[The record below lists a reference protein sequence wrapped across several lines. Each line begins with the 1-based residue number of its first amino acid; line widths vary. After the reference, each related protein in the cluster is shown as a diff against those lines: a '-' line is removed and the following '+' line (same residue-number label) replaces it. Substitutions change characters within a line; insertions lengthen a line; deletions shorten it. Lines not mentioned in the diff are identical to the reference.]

1 MANNLFWT
9 DTGIFVTIYI
19 FFEVASHFVWNM
31 VGFLVFISSEF
42 THQIN
47 QGQKRR
53 FWFFTNRQHRMQ
65 QLDNNF
71 ITFLYPLSRF
81 QGMDIQLREICYD
94 NWKCLLNILKDQF
107 IHRNIT
113 EVQATMI

>member
-1 MANNLFWT
+1 MFHYIFVCYRRANLNGTGLETVVSENLETTDGLAVDWMANNLFWT

-47 QGQKRR
+47 QG
-53 FWFFTNRQHRMQ
+53 HRSEKT
-65 QLDNNF
+65 LLV
-71 ITFLYPLSRF
+71 LY
-81 QGMDIQLREICYD
+81 Q
-94 NWKCLLNILKDQF
+94 
-107 IHRNIT
+107 
-113 EVQATMI
+113 QATSNATVR

>member
-1 MANNLFWT
+1 
-9 DTGIFVTIYI
+9 
-19 FFEVASHFVWNM
+19 M

-47 QGQKRR
+47 QGHGSEKMLLIPYQQATSTARVLS
-53 FWFFTNRQHRMQ
+53 NRQHRMQ

-71 ITFLYPLSRF
+71 ITFLNPLSRF

-94 NWKCLLNILKDQF
+94 N
-107 IHRNIT
+107 
-113 EVQATMI
+113 

>member
-1 MANNLFWT
+1 
-9 DTGIFVTIYI
+9 
-19 FFEVASHFVWNM
+19 
-31 VGFLVFISSEF
+31 
-42 THQIN
+42 
-47 QGQKRR
+47 
-53 FWFFTNRQHRMQ
+53 MQ

-94 NWKCLLNILKDQF
+94 NWKCRLNILKDQF
-107 IHRNIT
+107 IHRNLN